1 MDDDMTYIN
10 DLVKAK
16 IAENYLTALIDTI
29 LDNSQYNKYTRYG
42 MRIDDEAAI
51 YALVK
56 AIAPDEYNNRLNEL
70 KEEDKRIR
78 AELEK
83 KAKEED

>member
-16 IAENYLTALIDTI
+16 IAERYLTALIDTI
-29 LDNSQYNKYTRYG
+29 LDNSRYNKYNRCGLT
-42 MRIDDEAAI
+42 INDVEPI

-56 AIAPDEYNNRLNEL
+56 AIDPEAFKNRLEAA
-70 KEEDKRIR
+70 KTSKDEEDY
-78 AELEK
+78 
-83 KAKEED
+83 

>member
-29 LDNSQYNKYTRYG
+29 LDSTRYSKYANYELT
-42 MRIDDEAAI
+42 INDEAAI
-51 YALVK
+51 FALVK
-56 AIAPDEYNNRLNEL
+56 AIAPDEYNNRLQSL
-70 KEEDKRIR
+70 KAHNIEED
-78 AELEK
+78 
-83 KAKEED
+83 

>member
-29 LDNSQYNKYTRYG
+29 LDNSRYNKYNRYG
-42 MRIDDEAAI
+42 LTINDVEPI

-56 AIAPDEYNNRLNEL
+56 AIDPDAFNNRREAAKNS
-70 KEEDKRIR
+70 KDEEDY
-78 AELEK
+78 
-83 KAKEED
+83 

>member
-1 MDDDMTYIN
+1 MDDEMTYIN

-29 LDNSQYNKYTRYG
+29 LDNSRYNKYTRYG
-42 MRIDDEAAI
+42 MTIDDEAAI

-56 AIAPDEYNNRLNEL
+56 AIAPDEFNNRLEAV
-70 KEEDKRIR
+70 KSGEDEED
-78 AELEK
+78 
-83 KAKEED
+83 